1 MLTLLDRY
9 LLKQFVF
16 AYLATF
22 ISVLTMYMVID
33 VFAKFDEFTAPDPAK
48 VALKEQRA
56 NEASTTGMKMK
67 RGKPVVEE
75 TRSEQLTTFCRNVFS
90 YYIHRIPVF
99 FQRINGI
106 ILLLA
111 GAFTLGWMD
120 RQNEVMPFLAAGV
133 PIRRL
138 LVPIGGVVIVFLMLE
153 VIDTELVIPLCADQ
167 LLRQAE
173 DPLGKR
179 PLLVPGTF
187 DERHIH
193 IEARV
198 AYPHRQMIQHA
209 KVTLPTEVF
218 GSTIHI
224 RSQEMFYHPGTGPA
238 DHGWIMNGCT
248 PEVLPGQHPAIHQM
262 QPGQFFLYTE
272 LSYKRITRRPNW
284 FLYHSTNIILDI
296 LENEQGMS
304 QRAMI
309 IGHVHQ
315 RILMP
320 LYDLLLLLLGLPLMA
335 SRSEWNI
342 FVRVGWCLLIFTLIQ
357 GLGMA
362 TAMMVKSE
370 MIDPALAAW
379 LPLLVLGPLVP
390 PVIVSMRT

>member
-9 LLKQFVF
+9 LLKNFVF

-22 ISVLTMYMVID
+22 LSVLTMYMVID
-33 VFAKFDEFTAPDPAK
+33 VFAKFDEFAAPDPAK

-56 NEASTTGMKMK
+56 AEASTTGMKMK
-67 RGKPVVEE
+67 RGKPVIDESR
-75 TRSEQLTTFCRNVFS
+75 TEQLKSFCRNVFV
-90 YYIHRIPVF
+90 YYINRIPVF

-138 LVPIGGVVIVFLMLE
+138 LMPIGGVILFFLVLG
-153 VIDTELVIPLCADQ
+153 VLDTELVIPHCADQ

-209 KVTLPTEVF
+209 KVTLPIEIF
-218 GSTIHI
+218 GNTIHI
-224 RSQEMFYHPGTGPA
+224 HSMEMFYHPGTGPH

-248 PEVLPGQHPAIHQM
+248 PAKLPGNHPAIREL
-262 QPGQFFLYTE
+262 QPGQFFLHTE
-272 LSYKRITRRPNW
+272 LSYLRLTRRPNW
-284 FLYHSTNIILDI
+284 FLYQATNNILDV

-304 QRAMI
+304 QRSMI

-342 FVRVGWCLLIFTLIQ
+342 FIRVGWCLLIFTVIQ
-357 GLGMA
+357 GLGMG
-362 TAMMVKSE
+362 TSMMVKSE

-379 LPLLVLGPLVP
+379 LPLLLIGPLVP
-390 PVIVSMRT
+390 PVIAGMRT

>member
-9 LLKQFVF
+9 LLKHFVF

-33 VFAKFDEFTAPDPAK
+33 VFAKFDEFAAPDPAK

-56 NEASTTGMKMK
+56 AEASTTGMKMK
-67 RGKPVVEE
+67 RGKPVIDESR
-75 TRSEQLTTFCRNVFS
+75 TEQLKSFCRNVFV
-90 YYIHRIPVF
+90 YYINRIPVF

-138 LVPIGGVVIVFLMLE
+138 LMPIGGVIVFFLLLG
-153 VIDTELVIPLCADQ
+153 VLDTELVIPHCADQ

-209 KVTLPTEVF
+209 KVTLPIDIF
-218 GSTIHI
+218 GNTVHIHCL
-224 RSQEMFYHPGTGPA
+224 EMFYHPGNGPD

-248 PEVLPGQHPAIHQM
+248 PAKLPGNHPAIREL
-262 QPGQFFLYTE
+262 QPGQFFLHTE
-272 LSYKRITRRPNW
+272 LTYTRITRRPNW
-284 FLYHSTNIILDI
+284 FLYQATNNILEV

-342 FVRVGWCLLIFTLIQ
+342 FVRVGWCLLIFTVIQ
-357 GLGMA
+357 GLGMG
-362 TAMMVKSE
+362 TSMMVKSE

-379 LPLLVLGPLVP
+379 LPLLVIGPLVP
-390 PVIVSMRT
+390 PVIAGMRT

>member
-9 LLKQFVF
+9 LLKNFVF

-22 ISVLTMYMVID
+22 VSVLTMYMVID
-33 VFAKFDEFTAPDPAK
+33 VFAKFDDFAAPDPAK

-56 NEASTTGMKMK
+56 AEASTTSMKMK
-67 RGKPVVEE
+67 RGKPVVDEP
-75 TRSEQLTTFCRNVFS
+75 RFEQFKSFCRNVLV
-90 YYIHRIPVF
+90 YYANRIPVF

-120 RQNEVMPFLAAGV
+120 RQNELMPFLAAGV

-138 LVPIGGVVIVFLMLE
+138 LMPIGGVVVFFLLLG
-153 VIDTELVIPLCADQ
+153 VLDTELVIPHCADQ

-198 AYPHRQMIQHA
+198 AYPQRQMIQHA
-209 KVTLPTEVF
+209 KVTLPIEIF
-218 GSTIHI
+218 GSTRHIH
-224 RSQEMFYHPGTGPA
+224 SLEMFYHPGTGPH

-248 PEVLPGQHPAIHQM
+248 PARLPANHPAIREL
-262 QPGQFFLYTE
+262 QPGQFFLHTE
-272 LSYKRITRRPNW
+272 LTYARLTRRPNW
-284 FLYHSTNIILDI
+284 YLYQTTNMILDV
-296 LENEQGMS
+296 LEQEQGMS

-342 FVRVGWCLLIFTLIQ
+342 FVRVGWCLLIFTIIQ
-357 GLGMA
+357 GLGMG
-362 TAMMVKSE
+362 TSMMVKSE

-379 LPLLVLGPLVP
+379 LPLLVMGPLVP
-390 PVIVSMRT
+390 PVIVGMRT